1 MKSEDV
7 VRALGL
13 PPAAFINQRIPK
25 KMLIE
30 NAVTTAA
37 EKKLINQH
45 IDELKWT
52 AVIKPASVGI
62 PAFNDERR
70 EYLEVAVLELS
81 YRAGCTSARIATLIH
96 RAIPYPLMLIQE
108 DVGSAT
114 ISLTHLRRSQSA
126 AGETVLDGDLYSAEL
141 RPDKDAT
148 CRFLESL
155 GVTKQPQGN
164 LRDFY
169 QGWVLKVEAYAASH
183 ITGQFV
189 AEIGQD
195 AALQRRTALAEHE
208 RLTKEISSLRAKASK
223 ERQVSRRV
231 EFNMKLKE
239 LESLLAKSFADL

>member
-37 EKKLINQH
+37 EKRLINQH
-45 IDELKWT
+45 VDELRWT
-52 AVIKPASVGI
+52 AVIKPASTGI
-62 PAFNDERR
+62 PAFSDERS
-70 EYLEVAVLELS
+70 EYLEVAVLEM
-81 YRAGCTSARIATLIH
+81 RCREGCAPPRIATLIH

-108 DVGSAT
+108 NLGSAT

-141 RPDKDAT
+141 RHDKDAT
-148 CRFLESL
+148 GLFLESL

-164 LRDFY
+164 LKDFY
-169 QGWVLKVEAYAASH
+169 QGWVLKVEAYAASR

-189 AEIGQD
+189 AEIRPD
-195 AALQRRTALAEHE
+195 AAFRRRTALAEHE
-208 RLTKEISSLRAKASK
+208 KLTKEISSLRAKAGK

-231 EFNMKLKE
+231 EFNLKLKE
-239 LESLLAKSFADL
+239 LESLLAKAIADL

>member
-45 IDELKWT
+45 VDELRWT
-52 AVIKPASVGI
+52 AVIKPASLGI
-62 PAFNDERR
+62 PAFSDERS
-70 EYLEVAVLELS
+70 EYLEVAVLEL
-81 YRAGCTSARIATLIH
+81 RCREGCSPLRIATLIH

-108 DVGSAT
+108 NVGSAT

-126 AGETVLDGDLYSAEL
+126 AGETVLDGDLYGAEL
-141 RPDKDAT
+141 RPDKGST
-148 CRFLESL
+148 GRFLESL
-155 GVTKQPQGN
+155 EVTKQPQGN
-164 LRDFY
+164 LKDFY
-169 QGWVLKVEAYAASH
+169 QGWVLKVEAYVASH
-183 ITGQFV
+183 ITGRFV
-189 AEIGQD
+189 AEVGQD
-195 AALQRRTALAEHE
+195 AAFKRRVALAEHG
-208 RLTKEISSLRAKASK
+208 RLTKEISSLRAKAGK

-231 EFNMKLKE
+231 EFNVKLKQ
-239 LESLLAKSFADL
+239 LESLLAKVISDL